1 MHTATLRALGGSLT
15 LTLPK
20 QLLKNLGLEAG
31 SQVDI
36 AADHERIIVTP
47 KQKRKYTLDELL
59 AGMKPG
65 DMPVD
70 RAWDAAPRVGK
81 EVL

>member
-31 SQVDI
+31 SQVEI
-36 AADHERIIVTP
+36 AADREKIIVTP
-47 KQKRKYTLDELL
+47 KHKRKYTLDELL

-70 RAWDAAPRVGK
+70 REWDQAPRVGK